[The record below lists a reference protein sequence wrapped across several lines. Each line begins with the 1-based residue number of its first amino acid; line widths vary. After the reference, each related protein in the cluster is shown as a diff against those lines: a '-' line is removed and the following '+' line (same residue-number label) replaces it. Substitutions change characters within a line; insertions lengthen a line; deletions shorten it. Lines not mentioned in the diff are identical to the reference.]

1 MLALLLGGCGRGRGR
16 VQEIAYVSSP
26 QAILR
31 DHVSA
36 VFSKTGVVKNGDR
49 VQVLERERR
58 FVRVRTA
65 SGAEG
70 WIEQRSLV
78 PQSVYDGFQK
88 LAQQEQN
95 VSIQATG
102 TTRNDTNI
110 HLEPGRETDHL
121 YQLNQG
127 SKVAILK
134 RATAEKTI
142 AGTMAK
148 PASASKNQPSKPAA
162 LLEDWWLIRDPDGHV
177 GWVLSRMVD
186 LDVPLEIAQYAEGQR
201 TVAFFVLNQV
211 TDGEKKVPQYLVVLT
226 EPKDGLPF
234 DYDQIRVF
242 TWNVKRHR
250 YETAYREHNLDG
262 VLPVTVSQEDF
273 GKEGILPVFVL
284 QVQDDNGNVSQRKY
298 KMNTPIVRR
307 VLAPGEAKETS
318 APRKRAHQH

>member
-1 MLALLLGGCGRGRGR
+1 
-16 VQEIAYVSSP
+16 VQEIAYVSAP

-36 VFSKTGVVKNGDR
+36 VFNKTGVVKNGDR
-49 VQVLERERR
+49 VQILERERR

-65 SGAEG
+65 SGVEG

-78 PQSVYDGFQK
+78 PQLVYDGFQK
-88 LAQQEQN
+88 LAQQEQTAP
-95 VSIQATG
+95 VQATG

-110 HLEPGRETDHL
+110 HLDPGRETEHL

-127 SKVAILK
+127 SKVSILK
-134 RATAEKTI
+134 RATAEKTVPG
-142 AGTMAK
+142 AMAK
-148 PASASKNQPSKPAA
+148 PASARKNESSKPPA
-162 LLEDWWLIRDPDGHV
+162 LLEDWWLVRDPEGRV

-211 TDGEKKVPQYLVVLT
+211 ADGDKKVPQYLVVLS

-234 DYDQIRVF
+234 DYNQVRVF

-250 YETAYREHNLDG
+250 YETAYREHNLNG

-273 GKEGILPVFVL
+273 GKEGTLPVFVL
-284 QVQDDNGNVSQRKY
+284 HVKDDNGTVSDRTY

-307 VLAPGEAKETS
+307 VLAPGEVKES
-318 APRKRAHQH
+318 AAPKKKTRHR